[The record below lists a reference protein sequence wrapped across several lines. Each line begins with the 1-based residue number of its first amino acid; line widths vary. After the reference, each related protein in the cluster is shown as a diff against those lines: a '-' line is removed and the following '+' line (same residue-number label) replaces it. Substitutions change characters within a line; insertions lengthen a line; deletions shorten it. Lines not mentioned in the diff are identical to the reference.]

1 MTVCTPLV
9 AILRA
14 SPELTAKLG
23 DRIRTGDAGSVDV
36 RPYLLLWEITNGPV
50 DDLEG
55 ETGTEISTVQLDLY
69 ADTAAEAA
77 ELARKVKTTLAAI
90 SRGNVAGCFF
100 RSLMRQ
106 PGSFQR
112 TDRIAGGSAG
122 MIHRVTLEYRIHHSA

>member
-14 SPELTAKLG
+14 SPELTEKLG

-36 RPYLLLWEITNGPV
+36 RPYLLLWEVTNGPV
-50 DDLEG
+50 DALDG
-55 ETGTEISTVQLDLY
+55 ETEMEISTVQLDLY
-69 ADTAAEAA
+69 ADNAAEAG
-77 ELARKVKTTLAAI
+77 ELARKVKATLRAT

-100 RSLMRQ
+100 HSLMRL

-112 TDRIAGGSAG
+112 TERIGGGSAG